1 MVVLFFCFWS
11 LCSFFSSS
19 CLGRFCATNWG
30 YSHFTRY
37 VWMVFLCSKVFHWLV
52 DVKLLWEEVVLF
64 LSTLLLFLHFF
75 CFCVCLFFLGYIIE
89 ERAYWLTS
97 LYSSLRYIFAYVFL
111 FFLACLA
118 AEIERIVW
126 LWFHFFGFFV
136 WFVCFLWLRQLLNRC
151 FPF

>member
-11 LCSFFSSS
+11 LCSFLSSS

-64 LSTLLLFLHFF
+64 LSKLLLFLHFF
-75 CFCVCLFFLGYIIE
+75 CFCVCLFLLGYIIE
-89 ERAYWLTS
+89 GRAYYLTS
-97 LYSSLRYIFAYVFL
+97 LYYSLHCLFACGFF

-126 LWFHFFGFFV
+126 LWFLFFGIFV
-136 WFVCFLWLRQLLNRC
+136 WFVCFLWLRQLLTRC
-151 FPF
+151 FTF